1 MIAFLMAI
9 EDEKKR
15 SKLEKIYIEYH
26 KAIYVT
32 AYSILKDHYEAEDV
46 VQDAVF
52 RLADNLHKIS
62 EIKCK
67 KTLSYLVII
76 VRNLS
81 YNVYNKRKGLAL
93 LEHDE
98 VKRIPDNETILIEE
112 RIIQMDFSSE
122 MAKYLQQI
130 HPPYADILTLRYYHE
145 LKVYEIAKVLDIS
158 ENNTSVRINR
168 ALMALRKV
176 LEEEGVNY
184 ERKTV

>member
-1 MIAFLMAI
+1 
-9 EDEKKR
+9 
-15 SKLEKIYIEYH
+15 
-26 KAIYVT
+26 
-32 AYSILKDHYEAEDV
+32 
-46 VQDAVF
+46 
-52 RLADNLHKIS
+52 
-62 EIKCK
+62 
-67 KTLSYLVII
+67 LVII

-98 VKRIPDNETILIEE
+98 VKRIPDNEAILIEE
-112 RIIQMDFSSE
+112 HIIQMDFSSE

-145 LKVYEIAKVLDIS
+145 SKVYEIAKVLEIS
-158 ENNTSVRINR
+158 ENNASVRINR

-176 LEEEGVNY
+176 LEKEGVDY